1 MSDSVSIQSGK
12 ADISTSQFIL
22 ATLRV
27 VLKRAPVFSERPS
40 LKQSCTSTR
49 MPAAFNPC
57 ALSGSSKPLQP
68 LRYRKAPMSVVSD
81 TDQNPNAHT
90 YRHLHIRRRAFS
102 RFRTAGAPANKAR
115 ISRVTFSANLLA
127 AMTLSSLPQRN
138 PRKLIRPFRRLFLQ
152 FGSPPWKGF
161 PGIPTAVLKVSY
173 FSAHGSPVRQQNG
186 SADHAPAQRWQ
197 PSLP

>member
-12 ADISTSQFIL
+12 ADISTSRFIL
-22 ATLRV
+22 ATLWE
-27 VLKRAPVFSERPS
+27 VLKRAAISSERPS
-40 LKQSCTSTR
+40 LKQSCTSTS
-49 MPAAFNPC
+49 MSAAFNPC
-57 ALSGSSKPLQP
+57 ALSGSSKASSAPSISQSTNVGS
-68 LRYRKAPMSVVSD
+68 LRHRSKSECSNVPPIDM
-81 TDQNPNAHT
+81 
-90 YRHLHIRRRAFS
+90 
-102 RFRTAGAPANKAR
+102 RT
-115 ISRVTFSANLLA
+115 
-127 AMTLSSLPQRN
+127 AMTLPSLPKSN
-138 PRKLIRPFRRLFLQ
+138 PRKLIRLFRRLFLQ